1 MTDQVL
7 RPDGTGFYLAGGE
20 LTAAGPAEQTIAGG
34 LPVDFS
40 VTAGLF
46 GGADMDVML
55 ASWSTAQTDDLG
67 GVRSEDGR
75 TVLPLRTQPLMLNSL
90 PSSVRVQLRTA
101 AGLHDTEG
109 AWRLVLHFRNHAG
122 SGLTWHASLP
132 TEAFGAGWLAPV
144 ADLLTI
150 DGADGAVVDPVP
162 APPQSPAGAQGMET
176 ALTPNR
182 RGVASSRRGG
192 QVAGAHA
199 AASTAA
205 SPAVTVVH
213 HAVDEYYEL
222 LVDGQQA
229 GLLVYHVIGSHLSIT
244 HTVIEQT
251 YRGRGLSWVL
261 VGRALD
267 DIRTRSVTVS
277 NHCAVVRQFV
287 EKNPQYRDLLSMSRP
302 A

>member
-20 LTAAGPAEQTIAGG
+20 LTVVGVAEQTIAGG
-34 LPVDFS
+34 RPVDFS
-40 VTAGLF
+40 VTARLL
-46 GGADMDVML
+46 GGAGMDVTL
-55 ASWSTAQTDDLG
+55 ASWSTAQADDLG
-67 GVRSEDGR
+67 DVRSEDGR
-75 TVLPLRTQPLMLNSL
+75 RVLPLQTQPMMLNSL

-109 AWRLVLHFRNHAG
+109 AWRLVLDFRNHAG
-122 SGLTWHASLP
+122 SSLTWHASLP
-132 TEAFGAGWLAPV
+132 TEAFGAGWLAPL

-150 DGADGAVVDPVP
+150 DGAVVDPAP
-162 APPQSPAGAQGMET
+162 ARPQSPAGAHGMET
-176 ALTPNR
+176 AGTPSR
-182 RGVASSRRGG
+182 RGVASLRRGG
-192 QVAGAHA
+192 QVVGAHA
-199 AASTAA
+199 ATSMLA

-213 HAVDEYYEL
+213 HTDDEYYEL
-222 LVDGQQA
+222 LVEGQRA

-251 YRGRGLSWVL
+251 YRGRGLSWAL

-267 DIRTRSVTVS
+267 DIRTKSVTVS
-277 NHCAVVRQFV
+277 NYCLVVSRFV
-287 EKNPQYRDLLSMSRP
+287 EKNPEYRDLLSLPRP

>member
-20 LTAAGPAEQTIAGG
+20 LTVAGLPEQTIAGG
-34 LPVDFS
+34 RQVDFS

-55 ASWSTAQTDDLG
+55 ASWNTARTDDLG

-75 TVLPLRTQPLMLNSL
+75 TVLPLRTQPVMLNSL

-109 AWRLVLHFRNHAG
+109 VWRLVLHFRNHAG
-122 SGLTWHASLP
+122 RSLTWHASLP
-132 TEAFGAGWLAPV
+132 TEAFGAGWPAPL

-150 DGADGAVVDPVP
+150 DNADGAVVDPAP
-162 APPQSPAGAQGMET
+162 AP
-176 ALTPNR
+176 
-182 RGVASSRRGG
+182 
-192 QVAGAHA
+192 
-199 AASTAA
+199 
-205 SPAVTVVH
+205 PAVTVVH
-213 HAVDEYYEL
+213 HADDEYYEL

-229 GLLVYHVIGSHLSIT
+229 GLLVYHVIGSRLSIT
-244 HTVIEQT
+244 HTIIEET
-251 YRGRGLSWVL
+251 YRGRGLAWVL
-261 VGRALD
+261 IGRALD

-277 NHCAVVRQFV
+277 NYCAVVRRFV
-287 EKNPQYRDLLSMSRP
+287 EKNPEYHDLLTTPRP

>member
-20 LTAAGPAEQTIAGG
+20 LLVASAAEQTVTGG
-34 LPVDFS
+34 RQVDFS

-46 GGADMDVML
+46 GNAHMDLML
-55 ASWSTAQTDDLG
+55 ASWSNAQTDNLG
-67 GVRSEDGR
+67 SVRSEDGR
-75 TVLPLRTQPLMLNSL
+75 LVLPLRTQPVMLNSL
-90 PSSVRVQLRTA
+90 PSEGRVQLRTA
-101 AGLHDTEG
+101 GGLHNIEG
-109 AWRLVLHFRNHAG
+109 DWQLVLQFRNHAG
-122 SGLTWHASLP
+122 SSLTWHASLP
-132 TEAFGAGWLAPV
+132 AEAFGTGWLAPL

-150 DGADGAVVDPVP
+150 DGAD
-162 APPQSPAGAQGMET
+162 S
-176 ALTPNR
+176 
-182 RGVASSRRGG
+182 
-192 QVAGAHA
+192 A
-199 AASTAA
+199 AAGDAATSTPA

-213 HAVDEYYEL
+213 HADDGYYEL

-229 GLLVYHVIGSHLSIT
+229 GLLVYHVVGSHLSIT

-251 YRGRGLSWVL
+251 YRGRGLSWAL

-277 NHCAVVRQFV
+277 NYCPVVSRFV
-287 EKNPQYRDLLSMSRP
+287 EKNPDYRDLLSMPRP

>member
-20 LTAAGPAEQTIAGG
+20 LTVADPVEQTIAAGR
-34 LPVDFS
+34 PVDFS

-46 GGADMDVML
+46 GGPDLDVTI
-55 ASWSTAQTDDLG
+55 ASWNSAQTDDLD
-67 GVRSEDGR
+67 GVRSEDGLL
-75 TVLPLRTQPLMLNSL
+75 VLPLRTQSVMLNSL

-101 AGLHDTEG
+101 VGVHDAEG

-122 SGLTWHASLP
+122 SGLTWRAGLP
-132 TEAFGAGWLAPV
+132 TETFGAGWLAPL

-150 DGADGAVVDPVP
+150 DDAIT
-162 APPQSPAGAQGMET
+162 S
-176 ALTPNR
+176 TP
-182 RGVASSRRGG
+182 
-192 QVAGAHA
+192 
-199 AASTAA
+199 A
-205 SPAVTVVH
+205 SPTVAVVH
-213 HAVDEYYEL
+213 HADDEFYEL
-222 LVDGQQA
+222 LVDGQRA

-244 HTVIEQT
+244 HTVIEQS

-277 NHCAVVRQFV
+277 NYCAVVRQFV
-287 EKNPQYRDLLSMSRP
+287 EKNPEYRDVLSMPHP